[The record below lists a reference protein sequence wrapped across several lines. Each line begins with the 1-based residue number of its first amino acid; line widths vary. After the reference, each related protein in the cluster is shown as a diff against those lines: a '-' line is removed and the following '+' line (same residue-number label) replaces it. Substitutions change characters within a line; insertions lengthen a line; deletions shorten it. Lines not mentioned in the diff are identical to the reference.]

1 MPTVAEFAE
10 ITKRIIARDG
20 FSAYLPTAIYPA
32 RNEIVVLEG
41 VPDIDDLEEISVGW
55 AEGKAIDGE
64 EFLVAFKKG
73 PTRFKV
79 VRRYSGLQ
87 EDAEFDVAVGDV

>member
-1 MPTVAEFAE
+1 MLTLVEFAE

-20 FSAYLPTAIYPA
+20 FSAYIPTAVYPD
-32 RNEIVVLEG
+32 RNEVVVLES
-41 VPDIDDLEEISVGW
+41 VPDGDDLEAVAVRW
-55 AEGKAIDGE
+55 AEGKATDGE

-73 PTRFKV
+73 PNRFKV
-79 VRRYSGLQ
+79 VRRHAGVH